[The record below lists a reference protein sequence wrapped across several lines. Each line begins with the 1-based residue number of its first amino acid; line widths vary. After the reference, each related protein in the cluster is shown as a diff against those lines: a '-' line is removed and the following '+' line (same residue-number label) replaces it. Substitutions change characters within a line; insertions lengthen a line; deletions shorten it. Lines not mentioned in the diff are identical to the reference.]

1 MARRKAAAPATDR
14 SEMYRA
20 TKDEVYLDNG
30 VAVGRPLSGGCRVI
44 VSIRLQGGGD
54 LEEVTVAFDTTS
66 ARNFAHAVLREV
78 DWQLGPG
85 ESVMEGDREL
95 AAALDLSYVELKY
108 V

>member
-44 VSIRLQGGGD
+44 VSIRLQGGG
-54 LEEVTVAFDTTS
+54 E
-66 ARNFAHAVLREV
+66 NFAHAVLREV